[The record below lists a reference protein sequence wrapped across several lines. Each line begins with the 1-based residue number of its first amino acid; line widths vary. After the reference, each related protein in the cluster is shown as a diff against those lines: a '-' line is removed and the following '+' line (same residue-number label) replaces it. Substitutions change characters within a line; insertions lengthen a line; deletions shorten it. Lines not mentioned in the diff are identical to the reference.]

1 MKTNFPGWGIMIFAV
16 FCLGGGA
23 CNGSTEAADGAVDRK
38 EDGSGDGGQDGS
50 DGSGQDGADS
60 QGGDHNLEDDFG
72 ILIADGLSAC
82 SQNYVRPLDLGEVL
96 RAKARISF
104 RPGLIRLSRDQT
116 SIEVDLVEKLEMG
129 QDAEVALAQDT
140 GKFAHRVEGSDSDG
154 YHFYEFSQTFLAGGK
169 TYRLTFDVYFEVKGG
184 QALEP
189 LLVLDAA
196 MLDNRSDYDLL
207 VARGPGLDEKH
218 FTSCGLAS
226 GKCQVFE
233 MGMQGGDQLKLETC
247 QYCPM
252 GYICK
257 ESLAVIRRALFISG
271 QEQRD
276 LSDHFH
282 LAQSMAHHDWG
293 TSIIIA
299 LPNPLGS
306 LCGLHLHASDEFY
319 PDEDSFTEL
328 QYLDQNFA
336 LLEKKPISQFVIKP
350 AW

>member
-1 MKTNFPGWGIMIFAV
+1 MKTNLSGWGIMIFAV

-23 CNGSTEAADGAVDRK
+23 CNGSTEAADGAVDGK
-38 EDGSGDGGQDGS
+38 EDGSGDEGGDGS

-82 SQNYVRPLDLGEVL
+82 SQNYVRPLDLGEAL

-104 RPGLIRLSRDQT
+104 RPGLIRLPRDQT

-129 QDAEVALAQDT
+129 QDAEVALAQGT
-140 GKFAHRVEGSDSDG
+140 GKFVHRAESSDSDG
-154 YHFYEFSQTFLAGGK
+154 YHFYEFSQSFLAGGE
-169 TYRLTFDVYFEVKGG
+169 TFILTFDVYFEVKDG

-196 MLDNRSDYDLL
+196 MLDNRSDYDLQ
-207 VARGPGLDEKH
+207 VARGPGLDERY

-233 MGMQGGDQLKLETC
+233 MDMQGGDQLKLETC
-247 QYCPM
+247 RYCPF
-252 GYICK
+252 GYFCK
-257 ESLAVIRRALFISG
+257 VSLAVIRRALFVSG

-276 LSDHFH
+276 ISDHFH

-299 LPNPLGS
+299 LPNPMGS
-306 LCGLHLHASDEFY
+306 LYGLHLFSTDGLY
-319 PDEDSFTEL
+319 PSENSFIEL